1 VYLFKSKQEK
11 KNINPIFLV
20 MPWVIFLQ
28 FMQNFNENVF
38 YLITPDIA
46 SHFGVSPA
54 VVSWIVTVAGFSF
67 GIGGGVYAVLADII
81 SMRKIFVFGTII
93 FSAGSILGFLF
104 NHFYYAVVIG
114 RLIQTIGAGVIPGCL
129 IVLIARYVP
138 EAHKAKYFGFTTAT
152 FQLSAGI
159 GHFAGG
165 YIATLISWEYGFLFP
180 VISLICLPAFLKYLP
195 DEHLKST
202 KLDISGAILLAVV
215 ILLSM
220 ISLTYLNIYCFIC
233 AVCFGIYFVIY
244 CLGKEKKKKNPF
256 VNFSLFKNPKYTLGL
271 VVAFLV
277 FGTQN
282 GMFFI
287 FPFLM
292 DGVYH
297 AKASTIGLI
306 YLPTNIAAFII
317 GLSIGKIVKKTG
329 RELSVYIGI
338 AIIIAGLLVF
348 ALFIT
353 QHIMWMAFALLLF
366 SCGYPFFFVGYFDCF
381 TAILPQNK
389 IGTGMGVYNVLIN
402 LFTSLIPTI
411 IGLIATYKVLELH
424 ILPISTIVGSAANY
438 SNIMF
443 LLIIMVLVAG
453 FLFAA
458 VFKGMDKI
466 LLEREQQD
474 N

>member
-1 VYLFKSKQEK
+1 ME
-11 KNINPIFLV
+11 
-20 MPWVIFLQ
+20 
-28 FMQNFNENVF
+28 
-38 YLITPDIA
+38 
-46 SHFGVSPA
+46 
-54 VVSWIVTVAGFSF
+54 
-67 GIGGGVYAVLADII
+67 
-81 SMRKIFVFGTII
+81 
-93 FSAGSILGFLF
+93 
-104 NHFYYAVVIG
+104 
-114 RLIQTIGAGVIPGCL
+114 
-129 IVLIARYVP
+129 
-138 EAHKAKYFGFTTAT
+138 
-152 FQLSAGI
+152 
-159 GHFAGG
+159 
-165 YIATLISWEYGFLFP
+165 
-180 VISLICLPAFLKYLP
+180 
-195 DEHLKST
+195 
-202 KLDISGAILLAVV
+202 
-215 ILLSM
+215 
-220 ISLTYLNIYCFIC
+220 
-233 AVCFGIYFVIY
+233 
-244 CLGKEKKKKNPF
+244 
-256 VNFSLFKNPKYTLGL
+256 
-271 VVAFLV
+271 
-277 FGTQN
+277 
-282 GMFFI
+282 
-287 FPFLM
+287 
-292 DGVYH
+292 GVYH

-317 GLSIGKIVKKTG
+317 GLCIGKIVKKTG

-353 QHIMWMAFALLLF
+353 QHIMWMVFALLLF

-402 LFTSLIPTI
+402 LFTSLIPTV

-424 ILPISTIVGSAANY
+424 ILPISTVVGNAANY